1 MGVHYQ
7 FNDKVATA
15 CAMATIVGGS
25 NLCALG
31 MKIPGIAK
39 VVDRSLTRKLGR
51 LLQTY
56 GHADFIT
63 DASEYKLVGAT
74 QAPSASTSIT

>member
-1 MGVHYQ
+1 MGVPYR

-15 CAMATIVGGS
+15 CALATIVGSS
-25 NLCALG
+25 NLCSLG
-31 MKIPGIAK
+31 MKIPGLAK
-39 VVDRSLTRKLGR
+39 VLDRSLTRKLGR
-51 LLQTY
+51 LLETY

-74 QAPSASTSIT
+74 QSSSASA

>member
-1 MGVHYQ
+1 
-7 FNDKVATA
+7 
-15 CAMATIVGGS
+15 
-25 NLCALG
+25 
-31 MKIPGIAK
+31 MKIPGIAE
-39 VVDRSLTRKLGR
+39 VVDRGLTRKLGR

-74 QAPSASTSIT
+74 QSPSSSA